1 MSDQTHTSTD
11 EIARQALDIV
21 PFLML
26 VMASEMRATGHVVV
40 GGHLRLLGILSAGAM
55 SLTQLADLNMVSA
68 PTMSNTV
75 TALESRGWMRR
86 VRAEHDRRLVMI
98 ELTPAGLA
106 VYDEI
111 ETQTRRRIVELLEP
125 LAVHEREMLQNAL
138 GLLRHKF
145 EAGLFAHQK
154 SAED

>member
-1 MSDQTHTSTD
+1 MSDQTNTSTD
-11 EIARQALDIV
+11 DIARQALDIV
-21 PFLML
+21 PFLMV

-40 GGHLRLLGILSAGAM
+40 GGHLRLLGILSAGPM

-98 ELTPAGLA
+98 ELTPEGFA

-111 ETQTRRRIVELLEP
+111 ETQTRRRITELLEP
-125 LAVHEREMLQNAL
+125 LEPHQREMLQNAL

-145 EAGLFAHQK
+145 EAGLFEHLNPPK
-154 SAED
+154 D